1 MITVT
6 LQGVVLSNRS
16 CEWNGESCVSV
27 EVSGH
32 AEFSKKGSDIVCAAV
47 SALVQSVSRAAAARE
62 IVQKQSRE
70 NGQMMLVFDWE
81 PMNDVSQRFLLSA
94 FDVMIHGLYG
104 IAEGYPEYLKII
116 FVE

>member
-16 CEWNGESCVSV
+16 CEWNGESCISV

-32 AEFSKKGSDIVCAAV
+32 AEFSRKGSDIVCAAV

-62 IVQKQSRE
+62 IVQKQSRD
-70 NGQMMLVFDWE
+70 NGQMALIFDWE
-81 PMNDVSQRFLLSA
+81 AMNDVSRRFILSA
-94 FDVMIHGLYG
+94 LDVMIHGLQG
-104 IAEGYPEYLKII
+104 VAESYPEYLKII
-116 FVE
+116 IVE